1 LATRRGESWSAEGN
15 VVVDPLVKPR
25 SHHVPLPRTI
35 RHQPEAQNLPRH
47 PRPDLSGAT
56 VAAAAIVGTSAAL
69 APPASA
75 NSSFPEFRAVDAA
88 GGVYWRN
95 SANWNDTSRR
105 SGYGFYNGDV
115 MQLQCYRWGTTTP
128 YSANHLWYWSYDYNR
143 GQAGWVNDHFL
154 TTPGTAAAP
163 QPVTLPCG

>member
-1 LATRRGESWSAEGN
+1 MSPSPAPSGISRRRRISRA
-15 VVVDPLVKPR
+15 
-25 SHHVPLPRTI
+25 I
-35 RHQPEAQNLPRH
+35 RA
-47 PRPDLSGAT
+47 LSGAT